1 MKKSS
6 SENEIPS
13 TVHNEFFIDLTG
25 ADELYVSGDD
35 NVGVDFIDDIIDGDA
50 AILNDLI
57 DSEPRSTE
65 TILEAWRNSVSRQHD
80 GMKRITKI

>member
-1 MKKSS
+1 M
-6 SENEIPS
+6 
-13 TVHNEFFIDLTG
+13 
-25 ADELYVSGDD
+25 SGDD